1 MPRVR
6 RAGRSRGPRV
16 GSGTLALMRVVNDI
30 SNRARMAAAA
40 AAKVSLL
47 PAIDHADDA
56 DIAADQDANLAAVLA
71 VDPAAVLALDHAG
84 PGVGPLPVDLANG
97 NMAGPAV
104 AAALP
109 PEVAQL
115 LPANGGK

>member
-40 AAKVSLL
+40 KDSLL
-47 PAIDHADDA
+47 PAIDHAADA

-71 VDPAAVLALDHAG
+71 VDAAAVLALDHAG